1 MNAWYVSQFGNA
13 ITKMKSLKEY
23 DGSSVFDH
31 SVLMFGSGLGH
42 GSNHEGSNLPLVL
55 AGGSHSGL
63 NTGRLLKYP
72 EQPPHANC
80 LLTLIQNFGVELD
93 QYTNSTGTLDRVGRI

>member
-1 MNAWYVSQFGNA
+1 
-13 ITKMKSLKEY
+13 MKSLKEY

-42 GSNHEGSNLPLVL
+42 GGQHKGTNLPLLL
-55 AGGSHSGL
+55 AGGAASGL

-72 EQPPHANC
+72 KQPPHANC
-80 LLTLIQNFGVELD
+80 LLTLIQQF
-93 QYTNSTGTLDRVGRI
+93 SRVGCTEHRP